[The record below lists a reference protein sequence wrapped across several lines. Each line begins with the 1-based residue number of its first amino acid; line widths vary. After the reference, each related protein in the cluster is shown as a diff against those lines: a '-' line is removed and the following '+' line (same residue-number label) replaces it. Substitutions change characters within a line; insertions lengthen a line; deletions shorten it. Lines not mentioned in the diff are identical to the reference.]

1 VHARWRRDAKE
12 LYYYASDGHLMAV
25 SIISDSAANVRTPHP
40 LFEANFLNGPQ
51 VSAGFRAQ
59 YEPSADGQ
67 RFLINVPIEGTVTVP
82 MTVVLNWREAL
93 KK

>member
-1 VHARWRRDAKE
+1 
-12 LYYYASDGHLMAV
+12 MAV
-25 SIISDSAANVRTPHP
+25 SISGDSAANVGTPHP

-67 RFLINVPIEGTVTVP
+67 RFLINVPIEGSVTVP